1 MSKKINPAIAAAAET
16 IAPEVALVATT
27 AIAPFQAIS
36 MNLDISLIDPSPLNP
51 RTIFSDEGIQELS
64 DSIQKYGL
72 QSEILVR
79 PKNGRYELIFGERRL
94 RASKKAGLT
103 TIRAKCEDLSDSE
116 AKIRAFIENLQREN
130 LTPIEEG
137 DAFVRLLD
145 EPDMTVKRLCADLG
159 KSEGYVRTRI
169 NLMKLIPEVVE
180 LLNNKEISELQ
191 QGYSA
196 DRLQGSFQ
204 GKRLFQLARHLS
216 QRILGTVVFKIY
228 DPTRQLQLRQDRMQ
242 HLRV

>member
-1 MSKKINPAIAAAAET
+1 MSKKINSAIAAAAGT
-16 IAPEVALVATT
+16 IAQNVAPVATT

-79 PKNGRYELIFGERRL
+79 PKDGRYELIFGERRL

-180 LLNNKEISELQ
+180 LLNKKYPS
-191 QGYSA
+191 
-196 DRLQGSFQ
+196 
-204 GKRLFQLARHLS
+204 KS
-216 QRILGTVVFKIY
+216 QRNLRTTARIFSRPFARIISRITVISVGAASQPKNSRNGCI
-228 DPTRQLQLRQDRMQ
+228 QDI
-242 HLRV
+242 

>member
-137 DAFVRLLD
+137 DAFTYPCIRIFRIKFQRFVVVGDGGTRV
-145 EPDMTVKRLCADLG
+145 MG
-159 KSEGYVRTRI
+159 KSNG
-169 NLMKLIPEVVE
+169 LIAHQIILTCVGLQPF
-180 LLNNKEISELQ
+180 LLLC
-191 QGYSA
+191 
-196 DRLQGSFQ
+196 
-204 GKRLFQLARHLS
+204 HL
-216 QRILGTVVFKIY
+216 GF
-228 DPTRQLQLRQDRMQ
+228 
-242 HLRV
+242 

>member
-116 AKIRAFIENLQREN
+116 VEK
-130 LTPIEEG
+130 
-137 DAFVRLLD
+137 
-145 EPDMTVKRLCADLG
+145 TVKVTPKKRRKMTP
-159 KSEGYVRTRI
+159 KS
-169 NLMKLIPEVVE
+169 
-180 LLNNKEISELQ
+180 
-191 QGYSA
+191 
-196 DRLQGSFQ
+196 
-204 GKRLFQLARHLS
+204 
-216 QRILGTVVFKIY
+216 
-228 DPTRQLQLRQDRMQ
+228 
-242 HLRV
+242 

>member
-145 EPDMTVKRLCADLG
+145 EPDMTVKRLCAIWAKAKVTCEHAL
-159 KSEGYVRTRI
+159 T
-169 NLMKLIPEVVE
+169 L
-180 LLNNKEISELQ
+180 
-191 QGYSA
+191 
-196 DRLQGSFQ
+196 
-204 GKRLFQLARHLS
+204 
-216 QRILGTVVFKIY
+216 
-228 DPTRQLQLRQDRMQ
+228 
-242 HLRV
+242 